1 MFNRMNIVRRHNKI
15 FTQYHA
21 STLEIMSKMRDNFF
35 NPGVLMQIC
44 DKTYAGKVAS
54 LYFCL
59 DYQIEQNNLLRENIK
74 KTDYL
79 NTKTSYEKREKL
91 TPKKVWCG
99 LETPVRAGMINKH
112 SVQALV
118 SNESG
123 TIIKKNQGTDTPFLK
138 PFLQISFCL
147 CHLGKITNEPRTSAL
162 IGW

>member
-1 MFNRMNIVRRHNKI
+1 MLGDNKI

-91 TPKKVWCG
+91 TPKKSLMWPRNSG
-99 LETPVRAGMINKH
+99 EGGDDK
-112 SVQALV
+112 QA
-118 SNESG
+118 
-123 TIIKKNQGTDTPFLK
+123 QC
-138 PFLQISFCL
+138 ISTC
-147 CHLGKITNEPRTSAL
+147 I
-162 IGW
+162 